1 MKVYNAMTSRFFL
14 LAILCGISVSPILGQ
29 GKIVENPFFS
39 FNTGIKSGG
48 FETLDSQ
55 AELLLK
61 LGYDGVEKEGIAG
74 FAAMQQAME
83 KKGLNIY
90 TNYIRVDLDNTDEP
104 YDPSL
109 FEVFKMIE
117 GKPTMVWIHVMSK
130 KYKPSSEENDKLAVP
145 IFQEIADKASIY
157 GVKVMLYPH
166 INMWIECAEDAI
178 RVSQKVNRR
187 NFGMTFNLC
196 HFLAHSYRKNID
208 PIERFP
214 ELAKQAIPYL
224 FAISFN
230 GADVKPSGEKIWK
243 SFIQPLG
250 DGNYDSYGYLKT
262 FLDLGFEGPVGLQ
275 TFNIKQNSDVH
286 LKRSITTWHEYKTR
300 YASGN

>member
-1 MKVYNAMTSRFFL
+1 MRLSNHVVALVFLSSLFF
-14 LAILCGISVSPILGQ
+14 CCSISPTWGQ
-29 GKIVENPFFS
+29 GKIVNNPFFS

-48 FETLDSQ
+48 FETLENQ
-55 AELLLK
+55 AELLKK
-61 LGYDGVEKEGIAG
+61 LGYDGVEKEGNDG
-74 FAAMQQAME
+74 FAAMQRAMN
-83 KKGLNIY
+83 KSGLNIY
-90 TNYIRVDLDNTDEP
+90 TNYIRVDLDNTQQP

-109 FEVFKMIE
+109 LETLKLIE
-117 GKPTMVWIHVMSK
+117 GKPTMIWIYVVSK
-130 KYKPSSEENDKLAVP
+130 KFKPSSVENDELAVP
-145 IFQEIADKASIY
+145 IFQEMADKASSY

-178 RVSQKVNRR
+178 RISKKVNRR
-187 NFGMTFNLC
+187 NFGMTFNLF
-196 HFLAHSYRKNID
+196 HFLAHSYRNNID
-208 PIERFP
+208 PVEKFP

-286 LKRSITTWHEYKTR
+286 LKRSITTWQEYKTR

>member
-1 MKVYNAMTSRFFL
+1 MRASNHVVSLVFL
-14 LAILCGISVSPILGQ
+14 LSLFFYCSISPTWGQ
-29 GKIVENPFFS
+29 GKIVNNPFFS

-48 FETLDSQ
+48 FETLDKQ
-55 AELLLK
+55 AELLKK

-90 TNYIRVDLDNTDEP
+90 TNYIRVDLDNTEQP

-109 FEVFKMIE
+109 LEVFKIIE

-196 HFLAHSYRKNID
+196 HFLARSYRKNID
-208 PIERFP
+208 PLKKFP
-214 ELAKQAIPYL
+214 ELAEQAIPYL

-230 GADVKPSGEKIWK
+230 GADLIPKGEKIWN

-250 DGNYDSYGYLKT
+250 DGDYDTYMYLKT
-262 FLDLGFEGPVGLQ
+262 FLDLGFDGPVGLQ

-286 LKRSITTWHEYKTR
+286 LKRSIETWREFKKR
-300 YASGN
+300 YASGD

>member
-1 MKVYNAMTSRFFL
+1 MKLYNAMTSRFFL
-14 LAILCGISVSPILGQ
+14 LAILCGIAVSPILGQ
-29 GKIVENPFFS
+29 GKTVENSFFS

-55 AELLLK
+55 AELLHE

-90 TNYIRVDLDNTDEP
+90 TNYIRVDLDNTEQP

-109 FEVFKMIE
+109 LEVFKMIE

-178 RVSQKVNRR
+178 RVSRKVNRR

-196 HFLAHSYRKNID
+196 HFLAHSNRENVD
-208 PIERFP
+208 PLKKFP
-214 ELAKQAIPYL
+214 ELAQQAIPYL
-224 FAISFN
+224 FAISLN
-230 GADVKPSGEKIWK
+230 GADLIPKGEKIWN

-250 DGNYDSYGYLKT
+250 DGDYNTYLYLKT
-262 FLDLGFEGPVGLQ
+262 FLDLGFDGPVGLQ

-286 LKRSITTWHEYKTR
+286 LKRSIETWREFKKR
-300 YASGN
+300 YASGD